1 MSLSRSV
8 LARSQTKVAVL
19 TTSFMHLPFTLET
32 PLEVA
37 IAADPIWRRG
47 IAWGWP
53 RPGHA
58 EGKVMYH
65 IADVLA
71 NVERY
76 ALSPDDRRDLRLI
89 TLTHDSLKFR
99 VDPSLPRSG
108 ANHHAARARLFAER
122 YIADERVLKIIELHD
137 EGIHLWNRWR
147 RSRDM
152 EHIQARLDILLD
164 RLGDDWLLFVEFYR
178 CDNDTPSKN
187 PEPVLWFEEMLRR
200 RDYPVPPH
208 PISDDERE
216 AI

>member
-1 MSLSRSV
+1 MQSNQPAS
-8 LARSQTKVAVL
+8 
-19 TTSFMHLPFTLET
+19 LPFTLET
-32 PLEVA
+32 PLERA
-37 IAADPIWRRG
+37 IAADPIWQRG

-53 RPGHA
+53 RPGHG
-58 EGKVMYH
+58 EGKVVYH

-99 VDPSLPRSG
+99 VDPELPRVG
-108 ANHHAARARLFAER
+108 ENHHAARARRFAEA
-122 YIADERVLKIIELHD
+122 YISDVRVLTIIELHD

-147 RSRDM
+147 HTRDAQQV
-152 EHIQARLDILLD
+152 QARLDTLLNH
-164 RLGDDWLLFVEFYR
+164 LGDNWLLFVEFFR

-187 PEPVLWFEEMLRR
+187 PEPVLWFEERLSRR
-200 RDYPVPPH
+200 GLVVPPL
-208 PISDDERE
+208 PSVADERE